1 MTQSQQQSKNSA
13 SDGSVWQSGPYVD
26 HVDLWAGELAQW
38 VPDKIFDSHVHLSPP
53 EVMGAISPARCKE
66 PLTTFTHLKWEDLS
80 DLYSSLYSGKT
91 VEGLIAF
98 PLPLREVRMEA
109 ANDYIVNLMRSNPRV
124 RGFVL
129 PDPVDT
135 KWTIIQY
142 DKAIKAGVR
151 FVGVKPYFDLLGKSN
166 YETTM
171 DEFIHRDLL
180 EFMDS
185 ERLVMMLHTSGTG
198 MGSPECQGFVRSVL
212 DGFPNIRIIL
222 AHMGRYLDPQSFFDF
237 FNCGILDS
245 PSIYL
250 GMSSSTEARIYQAV
264 LSRRNLWDRLVF
276 GSDLPFGSIPGVEF
290 YSPEIGPTFITRN
303 DYIWT
308 NNRTQEQ
315 FSQRRKALTYNTYH
329 VIKAL
334 KDAVESAN
342 LTPDE
347 TKKFKRSVFYDNA
360 LAVLDEKDS

>member
-1 MTQSQQQSKNSA
+1 MKQSPQPSKNSA
-13 SDGSVWQSGPYVD
+13 SDSSVWQSGPYVD

-38 VPDKIFDSHVHLSPP
+38 VPDKIFDAHVHLSPP
-53 EVMGAISPARCKE
+53 EAMGTISPARRKE
-66 PLTTFTHLKWEDLS
+66 PLTTFTHLRWEELT
-80 DLYSSLYSGKT
+80 DLYSSLYKGKT

-98 PLPLREVRMEA
+98 PLPLKEVHLEA
-109 ANDYIVNLMRSNPRV
+109 ANDYIVALMKSNPCI

-129 PDPVDT
+129 PDPLDT
-135 KWTIIQY
+135 KRMIAQY
-142 DKAIKAGVR
+142 DKALKAGVR
-151 FVGVKPYFDLLGKSN
+151 YVGVKPYFDLLGKSN

-198 MGSPECQGFVRSVL
+198 MGSPECQKFVRSVL
-212 DGFPNIRIIL
+212 DDFPNIRIIL
-222 AHMGRYLDPQSFFDF
+222 AHMGRYLQPQSFLDF
-237 FNCGILDS
+237 FRCGILDS

-250 GMSSSTEARIYQAV
+250 GMSSVTEVQVYQAV
-264 LSRRNLWDRLVF
+264 LSRRDLWGRVVF

-290 YSPEIGPTFITRN
+290 YSPETGPTFITRN
-303 DYIWT
+303 DYSWSNT
-308 NNRTQEQ
+308 RTQEQ

-347 TKKFKRSVFYDNA
+347 TKKFKQSVFCDNA
-360 LAVLDEKDS
+360 LAVLEHFK